1 MTPLW
6 LLLLRTYTSAVSVSY
21 VPDTGTTPPHR
32 ELPGL
37 IYDSATNKAYVF
49 GGRLEMT
56 RSDMW

>member
-1 MTPLW
+1 MTPHW
-6 LLLLRTYTSAVSVSY
+6 LLFFRTYTSSVSVSY

-49 GGRLEMT
+49 GGRPN
-56 RSDMW
+56 D